1 LNGQSPQFIDV
12 FQNGVVVQI
21 VCDRLAMPGGGAGAK
36 WGDLVFPL
44 RDDSS
49 IEITD
54 PGVPPPRCTPWSPAT
69 DRWTV
74 QSDPHGTECYVFLT
88 GDTALRDQAVQA
100 LTAHGVLVL
109 RHQLRAPSPPQARP
123 SPMPRSGKSVRL
135 EEELALAATMLL
147 PRTTLLSGSASFA
160 AIELSDRTSIWRVLA
175 ALHAVGL
182 YLNLE
187 ELQGFRSNPILQ
199 LETLLK

>member
-1 LNGQSPQFIDV
+1 
-12 FQNGVVVQI
+12 
-21 VCDRLAMPGGGAGAK
+21 M
-36 WGDLVFPL
+36 
-44 RDDSS
+44 
-49 IEITD
+49 
-54 PGVPPPRCTPWSPAT
+54 
-69 DRWTV
+69 
-74 QSDPHGTECYVFLT
+74 FLT
-88 GDTALRDQAVQA
+88 GDAALRDQAVQA

-109 RHQLRAPSPPQARP
+109 RHQLRAPSPSQARP

-147 PRTTLLSGSASFA
+147 PRITLLSGSASFV

-187 ELQGFRSNPILQ
+187 ELQGLRSNPIIQ
-199 LETLLK
+199 SETLFG